1 MNRLEKK
8 GSHCAPWWCA
18 AQERV
23 VADMNTRGSGV
34 VSAVPS
40 TLKATASSSGSSSSG
55 HGGGASAAAAAPV
68 LPSAG
73 PLYTVEDVSKL
84 VEELQRLH

>member
-1 MNRLEKK
+1 MGHERAREEKLTLR
-8 GSHCAPWWCA
+8 SMAV

-40 TLKATASSSGSSSSG
+40 TLKATSSSSGSSSS
-55 HGGGASAAAAAPV
+55 GASAAAAAPV